1 MAHDKRGRSDAAT
14 PAAQAGDADPNRL
27 VNSTD
32 AQLDEIFR
40 RSTTLP
46 LKDLMNAGGHRID
59 YAART
64 IFNDEHWKGWLPQGL
79 PIRDLL
85 ARLST
90 GYAKRFWKG
99 RGKVLGE
106 TRYVEGRVLVNH
118 ELEDLT
124 IDRVTN
130 DLQPGRYVLLK
141 YTDAV
146 FENVFYD
153 VMRALDNGVIIYRG
167 YSGRFPDGKRGFTG
181 LLMRG
186 YTFAQ
191 LGVRDHRLLFR
202 DGKASSGSALRGTWR
217 VDAITTANLPIP
229 IATLSVEKEGTR
241 CEPLPDPATPIPPF
255 ILDHFR
261 AEGLESELRVVDDR
275 LAVGKWTTDLRG
287 SYAKLLLVGSPGLF
301 HAGRDQGK
309 GRRRFTMHYSLSR
322 S

>member
-1 MAHDKRGRSDAAT
+1 
-14 PAAQAGDADPNRL
+14 
-27 VNSTD
+27 
-32 AQLDEIFR
+32 
-40 RSTTLP
+40 
-46 LKDLMNAGGHRID
+46 MNAGGHRID

-64 IFNDEHWKGWLPQGL
+64 IYNDEHWKGWLPQGL
-79 PIRDLL
+79 RIRDLM
-85 ARLST
+85 ARLSS
-90 GYAKRFWKG
+90 GYAKRFWKE
-99 RGKVLGE
+99 RSKVLGE
-106 TRYVEGRVLVNH
+106 TLYLEGRVRVNH

-130 DLQPGRYVLLK
+130 DLQPGRYILLK

-153 VMRALDNGVIIYRG
+153 TMRALDNGVIIYRG

-191 LGVRDHRLLFR
+191 LGVKDHRLLFR
-202 DGKASSGSALRGTWR
+202 DGKAPSGSALRGTWR

-229 IATLSVEKEGTR
+229 IATLSVEAERTR
-241 CEPLPDPATPIPPF
+241 CEPVPDPATPVPPF

-261 AEGLESELRVVDDR
+261 AEDRKSLESELRIVDDR
-275 LAVGKWTTDLRG
+275 LVIGKWTTDLRG
-287 SYAKLLLVGSPGLF
+287 SLPKLLLVGSPGLF
-301 HAGRDQGK
+301 HAGRETGK
-309 GRRRFTMHYSLSR
+309 ARRRFTMYYSLTR